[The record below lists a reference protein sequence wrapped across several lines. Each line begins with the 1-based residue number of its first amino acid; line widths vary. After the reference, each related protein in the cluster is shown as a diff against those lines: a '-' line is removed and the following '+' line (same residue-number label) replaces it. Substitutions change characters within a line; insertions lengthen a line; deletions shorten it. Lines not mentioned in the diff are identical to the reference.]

1 MGTPIGF
8 VLGVFV
14 MGADQPENKPAQ
26 PEVAEGTGE
35 TKVEAPSAAHTE
47 AYDRS
52 SPALTTVAKPGE
64 LSQEVKNILGRFAI
78 IGDDAS
84 QAGSD
89 ARSIWNLGLAE
100 QHRGFGAFGSAMH
113 DVTRTED
120 GKYIGR
126 DGKPLST
133 GEMNV
138 TFRHL
143 VQGALKANPSESPD
157 KIVEALNANMKGSGF
172 EARYDAD
179 KGTYSLVDTQAKNA
193 DGTPRERELSRYKS
207 NENPQEHA
215 ERMADRF
222 SDMPREQQ
230 EAFIKRGISTMLK
243 GMTDI
248 PGGQTANQQRED
260 FIKNF
265 NAQLRASGNTDQ
277 TLEFD
282 PKNGAVIKSDTPGR
296 AIEGA
301 ASPEV
306 PEGLRLQGK
315 QNLENQYRNLSN
327 FIQNA
332 ENNGKTVGDI
342 QAELKKVTGASTG
355 DLDNMAAG
363 LNLDVKEQYGP
374 EFGVRRNDKNQLE
387 MTVRVSDTPPVDMP
401 IPTGMNAE
409 QARNWAKTVKAIQT
423 EAANP
428 GGLKT
433 AMEGDLGRQLH
444 EQLSSQS
451 PEVRKEMLESIN
463 RSLPENDHKLG
474 LNPTDNQ
481 SIDLIARDGKREAQF
496 RSPEVEAA
504 RTEIWNRRPEGLSEQ
519 NRDAYIDSVMKFTT
533 GGPEGKTDAFRAL
546 RETVRSLPPDQ
557 QGPFL
562 KGVND
567 ELRAAGKDY
576 RITNTDGR
584 IEARTTVVARG
595 QDGNDVDITVP
606 RYLEGNPAKV
616 EAFKQIAQGILDG
629 KDLTQLTK
637 GINDATADLGF
648 YGKQEV
654 TNSLNALLPDSVKQ
668 NLRFEQGRSGAIE
681 LQTNIGNDLQGNPVW
696 SSVPEGMTLAEAS
709 QIGKTIPAGLD
720 ATESRNYQHL
730 LESLGQ
736 NPNEIFKKENMDQIR
751 KDLAKL
757 DPTQAALYRDQI
769 NAQLGDKFQLGQNGD
784 VRTKPGDVPV
794 PEGLNP
800 KEAEAF
806 RGLAERAITDVKGSE
821 LGNDILKALS
831 SVRPELKQAFL
842 DGINNAY
849 GPKHNSE
856 NFSMSGDN
864 LNLNKWKFGLD
875 PFTNPVLDTFK
886 PDSDQSRFENT
897 LRDNGFENP
906 GANPNLEAIRKS
918 FDTLSAAPTDAEA
931 LKQLAIQMR
940 TGNFT
945 EAQIQALQKTFNEGR
960 QPDSQVD
967 LTKSKDGIVKLGDNN
982 VISTTDGTM
991 VVKGNLSDDS
1001 LNNLKYAMARI
1012 GLYQGAR
1019 GSSDLLSSVLA
1030 NTSDEATRESVINAV
1045 NDFLKAK
1052 GSTDSVAPHPGGGI
1066 YLTTRDG
1073 GVEKTSWIKSNN
1085 VEASPSERAT
1095 DALNRLVQNPTD
1107 AKAMVADL
1115 ERNPQ
1120 ALTQEIENLLEKPPY
1135 SDEVQAKL
1143 KALYENGNTDTRT
1156 TIERSI
1162 AVTGD
1167 MTVATAVGLTGNALK
1182 VVDFSNRIM
1191 NGEMDNVGTD
1201 LANFLNGLTPGA
1213 RASVLADLKW
1223 AVQSKNGSDASIA
1236 FNSQNELVF
1245 SKDGKPVDG
1254 YPAGEM
1260 GQVLDAIRAKG
1271 IADPYVLNNLG
1282 HIRDAFTQ
1290 IKANDPAGLKSF
1302 LEQLSAA
1309 KLDPATQAKLV
1320 AGLNERFHT
1329 NVSMNEQGVLT
1340 DGTNS
1345 YRLAEVNGKAMAV
1358 PAGLSAELV
1367 AKLGNTAELKKEIA
1381 AIAASGNLAQLQL
1394 LMQTGDFS
1402 SVVAEALQES
1412 QLTNTAQ
1419 IAGDLHLSSDAVTA
1433 AQAHDQKLA
1442 FQNEI
1447 KALMPAGTA
1456 PDVVARFTAQFDKFK
1471 AALAAGNGPVALAE
1485 FAAATKGNL
1494 SSALIDKL
1502 NTQLSGYRLASGTG
1516 TLALAKIGGESG
1528 DTYIASIDTLEP
1540 TKSDGGLIAAYA
1552 AEGTPKL
1559 DTYTAGDVYR
1569 VGQLQSEV
1577 NPPILEMPKTP
1588 ALPERVMSQLY
1599 TLALETRLELQV
1611 ALQGK
1616 TDPAERARIV
1626 QDILVKKGL
1635 DVMQHAT
1642 TSENGMTF
1650 EQRQAFVES
1659 MNRFLLS
1666 AASIDNFAPAL
1677 KDFRFKLSGDNTNP
1691 SLTLEGDGKS
1701 IPLTKAESND
1711 RLYEQRLGSDL
1722 GLDVTQHAELKTSLR
1737 ALREATTPEA
1747 RETAYKALLA
1757 KMTSLNL
1764 TPDQMK
1770 IMVDTLQDP
1779 KFKFIEGTGTIS
1791 YDGPPPI
1798 NLKHFKASTGD
1809 FYVPGDLT
1817 KTQFDTLR
1825 GYIIGFADNRNNFV
1839 SKVDT
1844 FRLFLGQLTPQQRE
1858 IVVKQTEYALNF
1870 RRWGLQSETKLSI
1883 QGNNLIVDGGL
1894 TDKREWAITT
1904 DAAAPR
1910 RTEAE
1915 QVEINGKQYD
1925 LPPNLTDAQ
1934 KEQLKGVITELGK
1947 PPAGTIT
1954 QAVRDQLAALLKDV
1968 PIGTARTEML
1978 RTINAAS
1985 TELQK
1990 TTFTLEGNKLSI
2002 VTDGKP
2008 VTPPIEIPAPT
2019 AGPADLATAMK
2030 ELQTLINCN
2039 LNPDVGLMRKAIS
2052 DVARL
2057 YAKEKGSNFNPA
2069 ELAKLLNGAGMENFK
2084 FTVDTTSQPGQTEIV
2099 VTDKAGKEINRI
2111 NTRDIMGDATVA
2123 AGPVNPAA
2131 ISERTD
2137 IPDLSAVPE
2146 AQRPLVEAIFK
2157 ANDVQSMLKAI
2168 SDARKAG
2175 LTQFKIGND
2184 VYRIEVKGLGSN
2196 TSLVHMT
2203 INGKIA
2209 VKAVDRNGVFHPQ
2222 SDGKYFG
2229 SSYIGSN
2236 PDSPIA
2242 TRARDLKLTTPQEV
2256 SLALKA
2262 GALTPGRTSSDAPLS
2277 PQQVQ
2282 DRLKELGVTIPD
2294 ATNAQTAFKQ
2304 IQDLQNAITSSK
2316 PADIKRA
2323 LDVLKA
2329 NGDVAPQLEGLIAKI
2344 NASPANA
2351 LKIEGGAIKL
2361 QIGDQKYDIP
2371 PAWDANTI
2379 RNLVRLSTTDA
2390 KVAAN
2395 LYRYMNDAQSAVAD
2409 KGAIMRN
2416 LLNSGLD
2423 SKQQAALILEAFK
2436 FEKGRNPDYTIQK
2449 FVEDLKV
2456 IPNAG
2461 KPEEPIFEF
2470 KGGAFVV
2477 SDKAGNVRAS
2487 IPETDIK
2494 AAVAS
2499 QQLRNLFDA
2508 TQPGTDPKKAD
2519 FNPALLPKADKI
2531 AEILRELT
2539 PAERTKAIADLK
2551 ADLQTKGIRL
2561 DITNPNTT
2569 SPRVEMTYENPVTKQ
2584 QVRDSA
2590 AISDASAPTIPTE
2603 RDAIAFGDAMKQL
2616 LARDP
2621 KATPKD
2627 VEDLLKSW
2635 TDKLNTPGLDRNAF
2649 IARIKQQLG
2658 PNSNLEV
2665 VGTGAD
2671 AKLVFKGK
2679 NAAGENIEAT
2689 VPLGAP
2695 REVATATGP
2704 RTDVPALDTIK
2715 GAAGKE
2721 QLVQDIFKANN
2732 MNDMLKAIE
2741 IAKKA
2746 GLTSFQIG
2754 NDTYGLQV
2762 INVGK
2767 GTSLVHMT
2775 INGKIA
2781 VKAVD
2786 RNGTFTPQMDGK
2798 FFGSNH
2804 GNALINAR
2812 AEQWKLRT
2820 PQEVSATLRAGVAP
2834 SDTTVGATVPTE
2846 VLPTTQQI
2854 QDYLKSK
2861 GIEGIDPAKATDV
2874 YKQVRDIEI
2883 ALRTGNIDNKIRT
2896 MLQAIKGDAS
2906 NPLNAHL
2913 ARIIES
2919 TNQLTGTADG
2929 ALKIDPSDLSIKI
2942 KLGDNL
2948 LPVKPEWSAD
2958 TIRQLTALAGKD
2970 QLLARNL
2977 HKYLTDTSVAN
2988 PDKAKALKELLTQIK
3003 DPTQAKTFLTEIFKA
3018 ERNRTAGYRL
3028 NNFKADFAAAAP
3040 VGGSLDVVDNTI
3052 IYKTGAEVMA
3062 SIPAAELNR
3071 ELARTAIQGAFR
3083 DLLLTP
3089 PLPGMDPKNPDFNP
3103 QNLPKAEDI
3112 ASWLKILSPQQLQE
3126 FKQTQL
3132 EPLRQALAAK
3142 NITLQLTDQNFV
3154 EIGYLKDG
3162 KATTR
3167 DGKPGLDRFKI
3178 GGDTAPV
3185 STDQTALNMGGI
3197 LADKV
3202 KAGATDAQLADYL
3215 KTIAGQLNAPGLD
3228 RVKFLAQ
3235 LQTRLDPT
3243 GKIKLDLVTSGA
3255 DAQIVLKRG
3264 EGKPDIPVAL
3274 ARREVA
3280 ATTTGD
3286 TRPYAEQLKTLS
3298 DYLKLPNPPDKA
3310 VLDRMLANLALTHA
3324 RSTNPPSFDN
3334 AKFIDSV
3341 KASLTDTGFSLF
3353 NDTSKT
3359 PPEVVLKK
3367 GDTVVSSPIK
3377 GEDVLRA
3384 AATPP
3389 DKANAS
3395 IEDLAKARGIDVSKI
3410 PAEGTHQRKLF
3421 EAMLRGADGK
3431 TLTLLVKELYGKG
3444 VRSLELPDANGK
3456 MRKMELQVS
3465 GHYVHLYAAD
3475 DSGRMRIA
3483 IRGLSD
3489 GRPQRGGYFGTRW
3502 TESMLGKSIIGTNK
3516 DATTPAPEVANPVL
3530 GATRPEGYKPNPEAM
3545 KAFTDLLTNTPA
3557 ADRSKPD
3564 FQAKIAQAFSEA
3576 VRSELVTKGKD
3587 RAGEI
3592 EAGLIAALA
3601 GKGFTAKFDA
3611 TTGKFA
3617 LLKDGTS
3624 TAMTEVSVTNVPLN
3638 GAPETAEQ
3646 RAARYLEPFGA
3657 MDRDQQKAYLA
3668 KIATE
3673 IGALGLERG
3682 KQVIDSMQTQ
3692 LAKLATTDS
3701 RLAKTGLSFK
3711 NNEIVLE
3718 KYGAS
3723 TRTGRQI
3730 ESSDSIPIK
3739 FNTPVPPGDVRAFS
3753 TRLGEILKT
3762 TDGKTPT
3769 AALDAFKEF
3778 AQNIPQANRDAILRS
3793 ALKTALTAHA
3803 LLNPNVTADQL
3814 KSFNDVVQKF
3824 NPAYNVSLAADGSIS
3839 IKGLSPQ
3846 PDIIQKADL
3855 DKARLDYA
3863 IVKQMTTFN
3872 NELAAL
3878 ASRGVRD
3885 FSSFYGAFANANKD
3899 NPALVQAALKLAL
3912 KEQFRL
3918 SPDLPLVE
3926 TLSKYNSA
3934 MKNMPFRI
3942 LYDPMIG
3949 TIHFQNQQEGQFKT
3963 VGSIKAKEY
3972 FTPAKLTEFVG
3983 KMSDRFIAEL
3993 GKTTTPA
4000 GLTELVNSLQGFII
4014 DNLNPQQASQL
4025 IADINAKQNAITIK
4039 GSRGKLVYA
4048 RKAA

>member
-1 MGTPIGF
+1 
-8 VLGVFV
+8 

-52 SPALTTVAKPGE
+52 SPTLTTIAKPGE
-64 LSQEVKNILGRFAI
+64 LSQDVKNILGRFAI

-84 QAGSD
+84 RAGTD
-89 ARSIWNLGLAE
+89 GRWALGLFGE
-100 QHRGFGAFGSAMH
+100 QHRGFGAFGDAMR
-113 DVTRTED
+113 DVTRTPD

-133 GEMNV
+133 GEMNM

-143 VQGALKANPSESPD
+143 VQGALKTGESPQD
-157 KIVEALNANMKGSGF
+157 VAKALDQSLNGSGF
-172 EARYDAD
+172 KAVYDAE
-179 KGTYSLVDTQAKNA
+179 KGTIRLVDTQATNA
-193 DGTPRERELSRYKS
+193 DGTPRGDREISRLKP
-207 NENPQEHA
+207 NESPQEHA

-248 PGGQTANQQRED
+248 PGGKTADQQRED

-315 QNLENQYRNLSN
+315 QNLESQYRNLSN

-342 QAELKKVTGASTG
+342 QTELKKVTGASTR

-409 QARNWAKTVKAIQT
+409 QARSWAKTVKAIQT

-428 GGLKT
+428 GGLKA
-433 AMEGDLGRQLH
+433 AMQGDLGRQLH

-451 PEVRKEMLESIN
+451 PEVRKGMLESIN

-474 LNPTDNQ
+474 LSPTDNQ

-496 RSPEVEAA
+496 RSPEVEAK
-504 RTEIWNRRPEGLSEQ
+504 RENIWNNRPANLSEQ
-519 NRDAYIDSVMKFTT
+519 SKDAYIDSVMKLTT
-533 GGPEGKTDAFRAL
+533 GGAEGRGDAIRSL
-546 RETVRSLPPDQ
+546 RDTVRSLPPDQ
-557 QGPFL
+557 QKEFL
-562 KGVND
+562 DGINA
-567 ELRAAGKDY
+567 ELKAAGKDF

-584 IEARTTVVARG
+584 IEARSSVVVN
-595 QDGNDVDITVP
+595 GNDVIVP
-606 RYLEGNPAKV
+606 RYLEGNPEQIK
-616 EAFKQIAQGILDG
+616 AFGDLAQRVANGD
-629 KDLTQLTK
+629 DPTQLTK
-637 GINDATADLGF
+637 VANDLTASLGSF
-648 YGKQEV
+648 GRREV
-654 TNSLNALLPDSVKQ
+654 LNSLNGLLPEGSR
-668 NLRFEQGRSGAIE
+668 NLKFAEGRSGVE
-681 LQTNIGNDLQGNPVW
+681 LQANIGNDSQGNPRW
-696 SSVPEGMTLAEAS
+696 RSVPEGMSLSDAG

-720 ATESRNYQHL
+720 NAASERFKAL
-730 LESLGQ
+730 LDTLGQ
-736 NPNEIFKKENMDQIR
+736 NPSEIFNKERMDQI
-751 KDLAKL
+751 KSDLSRLEPDQAK
-757 DPTQAALYRDQI
+757 LYRDQI

-794 PEGLNP
+794 PDGLNP
-800 KEAEAF
+800 KEAEVF

-821 LGNDILKALS
+821 LGNDLLKALS

-906 GANPNLEAIRKS
+906 GANTNLDAIRQT
-918 FDTLSAAPTDAEA
+918 FDQLRTDPNNADA
-931 LKQLAIQMR
+931 LKALAAQIKA
-940 TGNFT
+940 GNFT

-982 VISTTDGTM
+982 VISTADGTM
-991 VVKGNLSDDS
+991 VIKGNLSDDS

-1012 GLYQGAR
+1012 ALYQGAR

-1030 NTSDEATRESVINAV
+1030 NTSDAATRESVINAV

-1052 GSTDSVAPHPGGGI
+1052 GSTDSIASHPGGGI
-1066 YLTTRDG
+1066 DLTTRDG

-1107 AKAMVADL
+1107 AKAMVSEL
-1115 ERNPQ
+1115 ERSPQ
-1120 ALTQEIENLLEKPPY
+1120 ALTQEIENLLRKPPY

-1143 KALYENGNTDTRT
+1143 KALYDNGNTDTRT

-1213 RASVLADLKW
+1213 RADVLADLKS
-1223 AVQSKNGSDASIA
+1223 AVQAKNGPDASLA

-1245 SKDGKPVDG
+1245 SKNGKPVDG

-1309 KLDPATQAKLV
+1309 KLDPAAQAKLV
-1320 AGLNERFHT
+1320 AGLNEHFHT

-1345 YRLAEVNGKAMAV
+1345 FRLAEVNGKAMAV
-1358 PAGLSAELV
+1358 PASLSPELLS
-1367 AKLGNTAELKKEIA
+1367 KLGNKADLKAALTELA
-1381 AIAASGNLAQLQL
+1381 RTGDMSQLKA
-1394 LMQTGDFS
+1394 LMQAGNGEFS
-1402 SVVAEALQES
+1402 DVVAQALRDS
-1412 QLTNTAQ
+1412 NRT
-1419 IAGDLHLSSDAVTA
+1419 DTA
-1433 AQAHDQKLA
+1433 ALARELGLASDVVAAADVRDKQLA

-1447 KALMPAGTA
+1447 KELMPAGIA
-1456 PDVVARFTAQFDKFK
+1456 PDVVARIAAQFDKFK
-1471 AALAAGNGPVALAE
+1471 SAVASGNGPAALAE
-1485 FAAATKGNL
+1485 FAAAAKDNL
-1494 SSALIDKL
+1494 SPALIAKL
-1502 NTQLSGYRLASGTG
+1502 NTQLTGFRLASGTG

-1528 DTYIASIDTLEP
+1528 DTYVASVSTLEP

-1552 AEGTPKL
+1552 ADGAPTRQIFKP
-1559 DTYTAGDVYR
+1559 GDVYQI
-1569 VGQLQSEV
+1569 GQLASET

-1599 TLALETRLELQV
+1599 TIALETRLELQV
-1611 ALQGK
+1611 ALNGK

-1626 QDILVKKGL
+1626 QEILVKKGL

-1642 TSENGMTF
+1642 TSENGMNF

-1659 MNRFLLS
+1659 MNRFLL
-1666 AASIDNFAPAL
+1666 ATASRDNFAPAL
-1677 KDFRFKLSGDNTNP
+1677 KDFRFNLSGDNINP

-1722 GLDVTQHAELKTSLR
+1722 GLDVTKHAELKESLR
-1737 ALREATTPEA
+1737 ALREAPSAEA

-1757 KMTSLNL
+1757 KMDALNL
-1764 TPDQMK
+1764 TPDKMRK
-1770 IMVDTLQDP
+1770 MVESLQDP
-1779 KFKFIEGTGTIS
+1779 KFKFIEGTGTVS
-1791 YDGPPPI
+1791 YDGPPPL

-1817 KTQFDTLR
+1817 KPQFDTLR
-1825 GYIIGFADNRNNFV
+1825 GYIAGFADNRNNFV
-1839 SKVDT
+1839 SNVDT

-1894 TDKREWAITT
+1894 TYKREWAITT

-1915 QVEINGKQYD
+1915 QVEINGKKYD
-1925 LPPNLTDAQ
+1925 LPPNLSDAQ
-1934 KEQLKGVITELGK
+1934 KDQLKGVIKELGN

-1954 QAVRDQLAALLKDV
+1954 PAVREQLAALLKDV
-1968 PIGTARTEML
+1968 PLGTARTEML

-2030 ELQTLINCN
+2030 ELQNLINCN

-2057 YAKEKGSNFNPA
+2057 YAKERGSNFDPA
-2069 ELAKLLNGAGMENFK
+2069 ELAKMLNGAGMENFK
-2084 FTVDTTSQPGQTEIV
+2084 FTVDTTSKPGQTEIV

-2111 NTRDIMGDATVA
+2111 NTRDIMSDATVA
-2123 AGPVNPAA
+2123 AGPVNPATVG
-2131 ISERTD
+2131 ERTD
-2137 IPDLSAVPE
+2137 IPDLSKVPE

-2184 VYRIEVKGLGSN
+2184 VYRIDVKGLGSN

-2236 PDSPIA
+2236 PESPIA
-2242 TRARDLKLTTPQEV
+2242 TRAKDMKLTTPQEV

-2262 GALTPGRTSSDAPLS
+2262 GALTPGRTSADAPLS

-2294 ATNAQTAFKQ
+2294 ATNAQTAFRQ

-2323 LDVLKA
+2323 LDVLKG
-2329 NGDVAPQLEGLIAKI
+2329 NPDLAPQLEGVIAKI

-2361 QIGDQKYDIP
+2361 QIGEQKFDIP
-2371 PAWDANTI
+2371 TTWDTNTV
-2379 RNLVRLSTTDA
+2379 RNIARLATTDA
-2390 KVAAN
+2390 KVAAG
-2395 LYRYMNDAQSAVAD
+2395 LYRYMTDAQSAVAD

-2423 SKQQAALILEAFK
+2423 SKQQAALVMEAFK
-2436 FEKGRNPDYTIQK
+2436 FESGRNPNYTIQK

-2461 KPEEPIFEF
+2461 KPEEPVFEF

-2494 AAVAS
+2494 AAVAA
-2499 QQLRNLFDA
+2499 QQLRNMFDA
-2508 TQPGTDPKKAD
+2508 TLPGTDPKKAD

-2531 AEILRELT
+2531 AEILRGLT

-2551 ADLQTKGIRL
+2551 TDLQTKGIRL

-2569 SPRVEMTYENPVTKQ
+2569 SPRVEMTYENPTTKQ

-2590 AISDASAPTIPTE
+2590 AIGDAAAPAVPTE

-2621 KATPKD
+2621 KATQKD

-2635 TDKLNTPGLDRNAF
+2635 TDKLNTPGLDRNSF

-2695 REVATATGP
+2695 REVATVTGP

-2741 IAKKA
+2741 AAKKA

-2804 GNALINAR
+2804 GNALMNAR

-2820 PQEVSATLRAGVAP
+2820 PQEVSTALKAGTLSR
-2834 SDTTVGATVPTE
+2834 DTTVGATVPAE
-2846 VLPTTQQI
+2846 VLPNAQQI

-2861 GIEGIDPAKATDV
+2861 GIEGIAPANATDV

-2883 ALRTGNIDNKIRT
+2883 ALRTGNIDNRIRT
-2896 MLQAIKGDAS
+2896 MLQTIKSDTA

-2913 ARIIES
+2913 GKIIES

-2929 ALKIDPSDLSIKI
+2929 ALKIDPADLSIKI

-2948 LPVKPEWSAD
+2948 LTVKPEWSAD
-2958 TIRQLTALAGKD
+2958 TVRQLTALAGKD

-3018 ERNRTAGYRL
+3018 ERNRTPGYRL

-3040 VGGSLDVVDNTI
+3040 TGGSLDVVDNTI

-3083 DLLLTP
+3083 DLLLAP
-3089 PLPGMDPKNPDFNP
+3089 PLPGMDPKKPDFNP

-3154 EIGYLKDG
+3154 EIGYTNAEG
-3162 KATTR
+3162 RATTR

-3178 GGDTAPV
+3178 GGDTAPA

-3215 KTIAGQLNAPGLD
+3215 KTIAGQLNAPGVD

-3235 LQTRLDPT
+3235 LQTKLDPT

-3280 ATTTGD
+3280 ATTNGD
-3286 TRPYAEQLKTLS
+3286 ARPYAEQLKTLS
-3298 DYLKLPNPPDKA
+3298 DYLKLPSPPDKA

-3341 KASLTDTGFSLF
+3341 KASLTGTGFSLV
-3353 NDTSKT
+3353 NETGKT
-3359 PPEVVLKK
+3359 PPEIVLKK
-3367 GDTVVSSPIK
+3367 GESVVSSPIK

-3384 AATPP
+3384 AAAPP
-3389 DKANAS
+3389 DKTNAP

-3410 PAEGTHQRKLF
+3410 PAEGTPQRKLF

-3444 VRSLELPDANGK
+3444 VRSLELPDVNGK

-3516 DATTPAPEVANPVL
+3516 DATAPAPEVANPVL
-3530 GATRPEGYKPNPEAM
+3530 GVSRPEGYKPNPEAM
-3545 KAFTDLLTNTPA
+3545 KAFTDLLSSTPA

-3564 FQAKIAQAFSEA
+3564 FQAKLAQAFSEA

-3587 RAGEI
+3587 KAAEI
-3592 EAGLIAALA
+3592 EAGLKAALA
-3601 GKGFTAKFDA
+3601 GKGFTTKFDA
-3611 TTGKFA
+3611 ATGKFA

-3624 TAMTEVSVTNVPLN
+3624 TAMTEVSLTNVPLN

-3657 MDRDQQKAYLA
+3657 MDKDQQKAYLA

-3692 LAKLATTDS
+3692 LAKLATTDT
-3701 RLAKTGLSFK
+3701 RLANTGLSFK
-3711 NNEIVLE
+3711 NSEIVLE

-3723 TRTGRQI
+3723 TRAGRQI
-3730 ESSDSIPIK
+3730 ESSDSIPVK

-3814 KSFNDVVQKF
+3814 KSFNDVIQKF
-3824 NPAYNVSLAADGSIS
+3824 NPAYNVSLAADGSLS

-3863 IVKQMTTFN
+3863 IVKQMTSFN

-3934 MKNMPFRI
+3934 MKNMPFKI

-3983 KMSDRFIAEL
+3983 KMSERFIAEL

-4025 IADINAKQNAITIK
+4025 IADINAKQNAITIR